1 MMRRVTIRNILLI
14 IVLAV
19 AFGLG
24 MRMWTH
30 RPEPVSEPP
39 VDSLPANTDLALQ
52 DIQYTET
59 SDGLRRWMLT
69 AKSAAYDDQQSKS
82 TVQDM
87 RVEFFDKQGRVQM
100 TLTSREGVW
109 FSETGE
115 IEARGNVVVKTTEG
129 YTVYTERLR
138 YRSRADE
145 VSTDLPVRV
154 ESVNMRLSARGMRY
168 RVKERL
174 LTLDSQ
180 VKASLPAGIGN

>member
-1 MMRRVTIRNILLI
+1 MIRRVTIRNFLLI

-24 MRMWTH
+24 LRMWTH
-30 RPEPVSEPP
+30 RQEPVSEPP
-39 VDSLPANTDLALQ
+39 VDSLPAHTDLALQ

-59 SDGLRRWMLT
+59 TGGIRRWTLT
-69 AKSAAYDDQQSKS
+69 AKSAAYDAEQSKS

-87 RVEFFDKQGRVQM
+87 RVEFFDKHGREQM

-109 FSETGE
+109 LSDTGE
-115 IEARGNVVVKTTEG
+115 IEARGNVIVKTSEG
-129 YTVYTERLR
+129 YTVHTERLL
-138 YRSRADE
+138 YSSQADE

-154 ESVNMRLSARGMRY
+154 ESGSMRLSARGMRY

-174 LTLDSQ
+174 LALDSQ
-180 VKASLPAGIGN
+180 VKATLPAGIGN